1 MLDDFGT
8 ETREIIL
15 CLNANGISQM
25 FIMTLL
31 TEHEG
36 GFPIPGWDWVY
47 NRHQSILEADRR
59 RSPPRKHFKGR
70 MAAKGVFS
78 LVFVFA
84 CVATSQVY
92 GKATDP
98 PTTNPPTTDPPT
110 TDPPTTDPPTT
121 PHCECINPFT
131 ETKPN
136 KAYR

>member
-1 MLDDFGT
+1 MLILCKRKIPSQGTMLDDFGT

-59 RSPPRKHFKGR
+59 RFPSRKHFKGR

-78 LVFVFA
+78 PLSSSLPV
-84 CVATSQVY
+84 
-92 GKATDP
+92 
-98 PTTNPPTTDPPT
+98 
-110 TDPPTTDPPTT
+110 
-121 PHCECINPFT
+121 
-131 ETKPN
+131 
-136 KAYR
+136 